1 MRGMT
6 FRSVEAAVVLAGL
19 ELGAGCAGG
28 SSSTAGD
35 AELTVTFP

>member
-6 FRSVEAAVVLAGL
+6 FRIGEAAVVLSGL
-19 ELGAGCAGG
+19 QLGAGCAGG

-35 AELTVTFP
+35 DELPVTIP